1 MKPLSISENLMFN
14 TIRLVSDNGSVGTGS
29 FFSFKFNEREVT
41 VIITNRH
48 VVKNNPIEPMTFML
62 HIANE
67 SQEPTE
73 NFSVRYTAHWYLHEN
88 HDLCFCYANP
98 LFSEILSTFDKK
110 VYIRQNYEAIIPDKS
125 QLEELSAIEELVM
138 VGYPITLWDERNNLP
153 IFRKGYTA
161 CHPAID
167 FNRDG
172 IGLADIPCFPGS
184 SGSPIYI
191 LNEGSFRDKKG
202 NTHFGSSRFYLIG
215 FLFEAPQFNATG
227 DLIIQSVPSTQTIK
241 TRTPFMVNL
250 GYYVK
255 SSTLLDFRAQIEQDL
270 SGL

>member
-1 MKPLSISENLMFN
+1 MFN
-14 TIRLVSDNGSVGTGS
+14 TIRLVSANGSVGTGS
-29 FFSFKFNEREVT
+29 FFSFKFDEREVS

-48 VVKNNPIEPMTFML
+48 IVKNNPTEPMTFML

-73 NFSVRYTAHWYLHEN
+73 NFSVRYTAHWYLHES

-98 LFSEILSTFDKK
+98 LFSEILSTYDKK
-110 VYIRQNYEAIIPDKS
+110 VYIRQNYEAIIPNQS

-202 NTHFGSSRFYLIG
+202 ATHFGSSRFYLIG

-227 DLIIQSVPSTQTIK
+227 DLVIRSVPSAQTIK

-255 SSTLLDFRAQIEQDL
+255 SSALLDFRAKIEQDL
-270 SGL
+270 SGR